1 MMASSLENST
11 LAAATLMAP
20 SPPLPG
26 TTTFG
31 LLGWVILSAVKIVPG
46 TLIWI
51 IALATITIPT
61 WIYTILSYS
70 LTVTVN
76 FSTIAFIVV
85 AFVSTISYFIRYR
98 YHTYARLPAEPPRKE
113 PEVEIFPDPQAG
125 ETKPGLSNYLDEFM
139 SAIKIFGYL
148 DRHVFHELTRTMHT
162 KKLVAGETL
171 SLDEE
176 KGFCM
181 VVEGNVQVFVH
192 SKRETAEDW
201 NDESEDEESADEERH
216 QGYQLLSEVK
226 TGAPLSSLFSILSL
240 FTEDVKLRH
249 TKAADTGY
257 FGTDTPDESRPTSAH
272 VPQIPISPDSSAIL
286 GSPIRMAHGR
296 QRSVHHH
303 RSVSN
308 AASTATATVLP
319 GVPPLSLDPHTPE
332 ASKHTQQGSNE
343 SRRSSQQP
351 SAHPDIVARAA
362 ADSTIAIIPA
372 TAFRRLTRMYPKATA
387 QIVQVIL
394 SRFYRVTL
402 VTGHSYLGLTHEIL
416 RTEKMIDKFAH
427 CELPGFLRDAP
438 LKQLKEKFEKEKERM
453 KPEERLKGIALHN
466 PDAGRKRRSSSTL
479 RQEATLQVRIAESRS
494 KRLHSPDAA
503 RSREVLISPEIERAG
518 VSAGDLLASSAAH
531 RASFSQPLQTPAPEK
546 QRSPL
551 HKGYFDPRPM
561 QLERQD
567 SMDEDDLFRETI
579 LQSICNAI
587 GLNKDNTL
595 PVLTPTIE
603 QSPRMVSFDSRRNK
617 AFFNS
622 AFQMLST
629 TDASVDGDSVSL
641 ASESVSASGPNSA
654 QNILEDMVNEVEIVS
669 FQKGSVLVE
678 QEERLPG
685 LYYVLDGFLEVSMTT
700 EEEGQQSNILGTAAT
715 SVTFETLTGADGK
728 TSDLP
733 RRPSSN
739 TRSRSRANI
748 KTKKHRHTIT
758 LVKPGAIAGY
768 LPGVSSYRSFV
779 DITAKSDV
787 VVGFL
792 PRASLERLVERFP
805 IILLTLA
812 KRLTTVLDR
821 TILHIDF
828 ALEYLQVNAGQV
840 IYNQD
845 DQSDSIFIILN
856 GRLRA
861 IQEKEDKT
869 LNVLGEYGQGDSV
882 GELEVLTE
890 TTRPGSLH
898 AIRDTE
904 LAKLP
909 KMLFNS
915 LAQEHPSITMK
926 MSRILA
932 KRMRV
937 FMENP
942 QHIHSDKSPTN
953 FVTGNPSS
961 TANLRTV
968 CILPVAS
975 GVPVIEF
982 ASRLTAALTQIGTSV
997 VSLNQSAILNHL
1009 GRHAFTKYGKLKLSQ
1024 YLADLEEKFGLVLYV
1039 ADTNVQSPWTQ
1050 TCITQSDCILLV
1062 AVADGSPEVG
1072 EYERLLL
1079 TTKTTA
1085 RRELILIHAERLCPP
1100 GLTRKWLRNRVWVNG
1115 GHHHVQ
1121 MVYRSAPEPM
1131 HAPTGRRFG
1140 TAIKHRVQIIQAEI
1154 QKYTSR
1160 KVRQTPLYSAE
1171 TPLKGDFHR
1180 LARRLCGKSV
1190 GLVLGGGGARGIA
1203 HVGVI
1208 RAFEE
1213 AGIPIDM
1220 VGGTSIGA
1228 FVGALYAWD
1237 AGIVPMY
1244 GRTKRFAGRMGS
1256 IWRFALDLTYPS

>member
-1 MMASSLENST
+1 MSSSLAN
-11 LAAATLMAP
+11 ATLVAASVMAAP
-20 SPPLPG
+20 SPPPPG
-26 TTTFG
+26 TSTFG
-31 LLGWVILSAVKIVPG
+31 LLGWVILSILKVVPG
-46 TLIWI
+46 ALLWV

-61 WIYTILSYS
+61 WMYTVLSYS

-76 FSTIAFIVV
+76 FSTMAFIVV
-85 AFVSTISYFIRYR
+85 GILSTISYLIRYR

-113 PEVEIFPDPQAG
+113 PEVEIFPDPQG
-125 ETKPGLSNYLDEFM
+125 DKTKPGLSNFLDEFM
-139 SAIKIFGYL
+139 SAIKVFGYL

-162 KKLVAGETL
+162 RKLVAGETL

-192 SKRETAEDW
+192 SGRDEPEDRYG
-201 NDESEDEESADEERH
+201 ESEDEENFGEAQH

-226 TGAPLSSLFSILSL
+226 NGAPLSSLFSILSL
-240 FTEDVKLRH
+240 FSEDVKLRH
-249 TKAADTGY
+249 TREPTSY
-257 FGTDTPDESRPTSAH
+257 FGDQTPDPSRPVSSHVGETVASPENSA
-272 VPQIPISPDSSAIL
+272 VLD
-286 GSPIRMAHGR
+286 SPIRLPNGR
-296 QRSVHHH
+296 HH

-308 AASTATATVLP
+308 ITTPTTTGRLP
-319 GVPPLSLDPHTPE
+319 RVPPLSLDVHTPE
-332 ASKHTQQGSNE
+332 AKHTQPGGNTSRND
-343 SRRSSQQP
+343 SRRSSHQA

-362 ADSTIAIIPA
+362 EDSTIAIIPA
-372 TAFRRLTRMYPKATA
+372 IAFRRLTRMYPKATA

-402 VTGHSYLGLTHEIL
+402 ATGHQYLSLTHEIL
-416 RTEKMIDKFAH
+416 KTERAIDKFAH
-427 CELPGFLRDAP
+427 CDLPGFLRDAP
-438 LKQLKEKFEKEKERM
+438 LERLKEKFEQEKERT

-466 PDAGRKRRSSSTL
+466 PGAGRRRRSSSTL
-479 RQEATLQVRIAESRS
+479 RREATLQVRIAESRS
-494 KRLHSPDAA
+494 KRLSSPDSSRTPEPLVSPDA
-503 RSREVLISPEIERAG
+503 ERAG
-518 VSAGDLLASSAAH
+518 VSAGDLLAGGASH
-531 RASFSQPLQTPAPEK
+531 RASFSQPLQTPAAVRRAGA
-546 QRSPL
+546 RSPL
-551 HKGYFDPRPM
+551 DKGYFSPRPM
-561 QLERQD
+561 QLERQN
-567 SMDEDDLFRETI
+567 SIDEDDLFRETI

-587 GLNKDNTL
+587 GLNKENTI
-595 PVLTPTIE
+595 PAPTPTVE

-617 AFFNS
+617 AFFNN

-629 TDASVDGDSVSL
+629 TDASADGDSASIV
-641 ASESVSASGPNSA
+641 SESVSGVGVNNSA
-654 QNILEDMVNEVEIVS
+654 NIIEDMVNEVEIVY

-685 LYYVLDGFLEVSMTT
+685 LYYVIDGFLEVSMTT
-700 EEEGQQSNILGTAAT
+700 EEDGQQANILGTAAT
-715 SVTFETLTGADGK
+715 SVSFDTLTGANGK
-728 TSDLP
+728 SSNIP
-733 RRPSSN
+733 RRPSAN
-739 TRSRSRANI
+739 VRSRSRANVN
-748 KTKKHRHTIT
+748 KKRHRHTLT

-768 LPGVSSYRSFV
+768 LPAVSSYRSFV

-792 PRASLERLVERFP
+792 PRASLDRLVDRFP

-812 KRLTTVLDR
+812 KRLTAVLDR

-828 ALEYLQVNAGQV
+828 ALEYLQVSAGQV
-840 IYNQD
+840 IYDQG

-904 LAKLP
+904 LAKVP

-915 LAQEHPSITMK
+915 LAQEHPGITMK

-937 FMENP
+937 LMESP
-942 QHIHSDKSPTN
+942 QHMHSDKSPTN

-961 TANLRTV
+961 TSNLRTV
-968 CILPVAS
+968 CVLPINS
-975 GVPVIEF
+975 GAPVVEF
-982 ASRLTAALTQIGTSV
+982 ASRLTNALTQIGTSV
-997 VSLNQSAILNHL
+997 TSLNQGAILNHL
-1009 GRHAFTKYGKLKLSQ
+1009 GRHAFTKMGKLKLSQ
-1024 YLADLEEKFGLVLYV
+1024 YLADLEEKYGIVLYV

-1062 AVADGSPEVG
+1062 GVAAGSPAVG

-1085 RRELILIHAERLCPP
+1085 RRELILIHDERLCPP
-1100 GLTRKWLRNRVWVNG
+1100 GLTRKWLRNREWING

-1121 MVYRSAPEPM
+1121 MTYKAAPEPI
-1131 HAPTGRRFG
+1131 HPPSGRRFG
-1140 TAIKHRVQIIQAEI
+1140 SVIKQRVQIIQAEI

-1160 KVRQTPLYSAE
+1160 RVRQTPLYSAE
-1171 TPLKGDFHR
+1171 TPFKGDFHR

-1208 RAFEE
+1208 RALEE

-1256 IWRFALDLTYPS
+1256 MWRFALDLTYPS

>member
-1 MMASSLENST
+1 M
-11 LAAATLMAP
+11 
-20 SPPLPG
+20 
-26 TTTFG
+26 
-31 LLGWVILSAVKIVPG
+31 
-46 TLIWI
+46 
-51 IALATITIPT
+51 
-61 WIYTILSYS
+61 
-70 LTVTVN
+70 
-76 FSTIAFIVV
+76 
-85 AFVSTISYFIRYR
+85 
-98 YHTYARLPAEPPRKE
+98 
-113 PEVEIFPDPQAG
+113 Q
-125 ETKPGLSNYLDEFM
+125 
-139 SAIKIFGYL
+139 L
-148 DRHVFHELTRTMHT
+148 DRR
-162 KKLVAGETL
+162 
-171 SLDEE
+171 
-176 KGFCM
+176 
-181 VVEGNVQVFVH
+181 
-192 SKRETAEDW
+192 
-201 NDESEDEESADEERH
+201 
-216 QGYQLLSEVK
+216 
-226 TGAPLSSLFSILSL
+226 
-240 FTEDVKLRH
+240 
-249 TKAADTGY
+249 
-257 FGTDTPDESRPTSAH
+257 
-272 VPQIPISPDSSAIL
+272 DS
-286 GSPIRMAHGR
+286 
-296 QRSVHHH
+296 V
-303 RSVSN
+303 
-308 AASTATATVLP
+308 
-319 GVPPLSLDPHTPE
+319 
-332 ASKHTQQGSNE
+332 
-343 SRRSSQQP
+343 
-351 SAHPDIVARAA
+351 
-362 ADSTIAIIPA
+362 
-372 TAFRRLTRMYPKATA
+372 
-387 QIVQVIL
+387 
-394 SRFYRVTL
+394 
-402 VTGHSYLGLTHEIL
+402 
-416 RTEKMIDKFAH
+416 
-427 CELPGFLRDAP
+427 
-438 LKQLKEKFEKEKERM
+438 
-453 KPEERLKGIALHN
+453 
-466 PDAGRKRRSSSTL
+466 
-479 RQEATLQVRIAESRS
+479 
-494 KRLHSPDAA
+494 
-503 RSREVLISPEIERAG
+503 
-518 VSAGDLLASSAAH
+518 
-531 RASFSQPLQTPAPEK
+531 
-546 QRSPL
+546 
-551 HKGYFDPRPM
+551 
-561 QLERQD
+561 
-567 SMDEDDLFRETI
+567 DEDDLFRETI
-579 LQSICNAI
+579 LQNICNAI
-587 GLNKDNTL
+587 GLNKDNAL
-595 PVLTPTIE
+595 PIPTPTID

-617 AFFNS
+617 AFFNN

-629 TDASVDGDSVSL
+629 TDASADGDSASL
-641 ASESVSASGPNSA
+641 TSESVSAFGPNAS
-654 QNILEDMVNEVEIVS
+654 QNALEDMVNEVEIVS
-669 FQKGSVLVE
+669 FQKGSILVE

-685 LYYVLDGFLEVSMTT
+685 LYYVVDGFLEVSMTT
-700 EEEGQQSNILGTAAT
+700 EEDGQRTNILGTAAA
-715 SVTFETLTGADGK
+715 SVSFETLTGANGK
-728 TSDLP
+728 PSDVP
-733 RRPSSN
+733 RRHSPSA
-739 TRSRSRANI
+739 RSRSRAKAN
-748 KTKKHRHTIT
+748 TKRHRHPLT
-758 LVKPGAIAGY
+758 LIKPGAIAGY

-792 PRASLERLVERFP
+792 PRASLERLVEKFP

-840 IYNQD
+840 IYDQG

-915 LAQEHPSITMK
+915 LAQEHPGITMK

-932 KRMRV
+932 KRMRIL
-937 FMENP
+937 MESP

-968 CILPVAS
+968 CVLPVSS
-975 GVPVIEF
+975 GVPVVEF
-982 ASRLTAALTQIGTSV
+982 ASRLTTALTQIGTSV

-1009 GRHAFTKYGKLKLSQ
+1009 GRHAFTKMGKLKLSQ
-1024 YLADLEEKFGLVLYV
+1024 YLADLEEKYGLVLYV
-1039 ADTNVQSPWTQ
+1039 ADTNVQSPWTS

-1062 AVADGSPEVG
+1062 AVADGSPAVG
-1072 EYERLLL
+1072 EYERFLL

-1100 GLTRKWLRNRVWVNG
+1100 GLTRRWLRNRVWING

-1121 MVYRSAPEPM
+1121 MTYKAAPEPI
-1131 HAPTGRRFG
+1131 HPPTGRRFG
-1140 TAIKHRVQIIQAEI
+1140 SAIKHRVQVIQAEI

-1171 TPLKGDFHR
+1171 TPFKGDFHR

-1256 IWRFALDLTYPS
+1256 MWRFALDLTYPS

>member
-1 MMASSLENST
+1 
-11 LAAATLMAP
+11 
-20 SPPLPG
+20 
-26 TTTFG
+26 
-31 LLGWVILSAVKIVPG
+31 VPG
-46 TLIWI
+46 ALLWI

-76 FSTIAFIVV
+76 FSTIAFIMV
-85 AFVSTISYFIRYR
+85 AFVSTISYLIRYR
-98 YHTYARLPAEPPRKE
+98 FHTYARLPAEPPRKE
-113 PEVEIFPDPQAG
+113 PEVEIFPDPQNG
-125 ETKPGLSNYLDEFM
+125 PSKPGLSNYLDEFM
-139 SAIKIFGYL
+139 SAIKVFGYL

-162 KKLVAGETL
+162 RKLVAGETL
-171 SLDEE
+171 SLDDE

-192 SKRETAEDW
+192 SGRQDPK
-201 NDESEDEESADEERH
+201 DEYRDTDEEDDFGEAQH

-226 TGAPLSSLFSILSL
+226 NGAPLSSLFSILSL
-240 FTEDVKLRH
+240 FTDDVKLRQ
-249 TKAADTGY
+249 TREGDTGY
-257 FGTDTPDESRPTSAH
+257 FGTQTPDGSRPPSAH
-272 VPQIPISPDSSAIL
+272 ARETTMMSPDSSAVL
-286 GSPIRMAHGR
+286 ESPIHLPNGR
-296 QRSVHHH
+296 QRTYHH

-308 AASTATATVLP
+308 LASPAMNARLP
-319 GVPPLSLDPHTPE
+319 RVPPLSLDMHTPDM
-332 ASKHTQQGSNE
+332 KHTQPGNKD
-343 SRRSSQQP
+343 SRKSSIAA

-362 ADSTIAIIPA
+362 EDSTIAIIPA
-372 TAFRRLTRMYPKATA
+372 IAFRRLTRMYPKATA

-402 VTGHSYLGLTHEIL
+402 ATGHQYLSLTHEIL
-416 RTEKMIDKFAH
+416 KTERAIDKFAQ
-427 CELPGFLRDAP
+427 CDLPAFLQDSSLER
-438 LKQLKEKFEKEKERM
+438 LKEKFELEKERT

-466 PDAGRKRRSSSTL
+466 PGAGRRRRASSTL
-479 RQEATLQVRIAESRS
+479 RKEATLQVRIAESRS
-494 KRLHSPDAA
+494 KRLSSPDS
-503 RSREVLISPEIERAG
+503 SRTRQALVSPEIERKG
-518 VSAGDLLASSAAH
+518 VSAGDLLAGGAGH
-531 RASFSQPLQTPAPEK
+531 RASFSQPLQTPATHK
-546 QRSPL
+546 RDGARSPL
-551 HKGYFDPRPM
+551 DKGYFSPRPM
-561 QLERQD
+561 QLERQN
-567 SMDEDDLFRETI
+567 SIDEDDLFRETI
-579 LQSICNAI
+579 LQNICNAI
-587 GLNKDNTL
+587 GLNKDNTI
-595 PVLTPTIE
+595 PAPTPTTE

-617 AFFNS
+617 AFFNN
-622 AFQMLST
+622 AFEMLNN
-629 TDASVDGDSVSL
+629 TDASVDADSASM
-641 ASESVSASGPNSA
+641 ASESMSAFGPNA
-654 QNILEDMVNEVEIVS
+654 TQNILEDMVNEVEIVF

-700 EEEGQQSNILGTAAT
+700 EEDGQSANILGTAAT
-715 SVTFETLTGADGK
+715 SVSYDTLTGGTNGNA
-728 TSDLP
+728 SDLP
-733 RRPSSN
+733 RRPSAN
-739 TRSRSRANI
+739 PRTRSRANI
-748 KTKKHRHTIT
+748 NTKRHRHTLT

-768 LPGVSSYRSFV
+768 LPAVSSYRSFV

-792 PRASLERLVERFP
+792 PRASLDRLVDRFP

-828 ALEYLQVNAGQV
+828 ALEYLQVSAGQIV
-840 IYNQD
+840 YDQG
-845 DQSDSIFIILN
+845 DQSDAIYIILN

-861 IQEKEDKT
+861 IQEKDDGT

-904 LAKLP
+904 LAKVP

-915 LAQEHPSITMK
+915 LAQEHPGITMK

-932 KRMRV
+932 KRMRLL
-937 FMENP
+937 MESP
-942 QHIHSDKSPTN
+942 QHIHSSKSPTN

-961 TANLRTV
+961 TSNLRTV
-968 CILPVAS
+968 CILPVTQ
-975 GVPVIEF
+975 GVPIVEF
-982 ASRLTAALTQIGTSV
+982 ASRLTNALTQIGTSV
-997 VSLNQSAILNHL
+997 ASLNQTAILNHL
-1009 GRHAFTKYGKLKLSQ
+1009 GRHAFTKMGKLKLAQ
-1024 YLADLEEKFGLVLYV
+1024 YLADLEEKFGIVLYV

-1062 AVADGSPEVG
+1062 GVADGSTAVG

-1100 GLTRKWLRNRVWVNG
+1100 GLTRKWLQNRVWING

-1121 MVYRSAPEPM
+1121 MTFRAAPEPM
-1131 HAPTGRRFG
+1131 HQPSGRRFG
-1140 TAIKHRVQIIQAEI
+1140 AAIKNRVQIIQAEI

-1160 KVRQTPLYSAE
+1160 RVRQTPLYSAE
-1171 TPLKGDFHR
+1171 TPFKGDFHR

-1208 RAFEE
+1208 RALEE
-1213 AGIPIDM
+1213 AGIPIDI

-1256 IWRFALDLTYPS
+1256 MWRFALDLTYPS